1 MKIKGLRWWVIGLIM
16 LITIINY
23 LDRGT
28 LNYMWVA
35 NIEYRLVDEI
45 NSDISNN
52 QAQFFVADST
62 YLLVA
67 KNGDKVTQHI
77 SKLSFKK
84 NGEIVVNRQGIAYDL
99 GIVDKNVSI
108 EVATK
113 QAKDLLGQITIFFMI
128 A

>member
-45 NSDISNN
+45 NSDVSDN
-52 QAQFFVADST
+52 QAQFFAVDST

-67 KNGDKVTQHI
+67 KNGDKVTQHV
-77 SKLSFKK
+77 SKLSYKN

-99 GIVDKNVSI
+99 GIVD
-108 EVATK
+108 
-113 QAKDLLGQITIFFMI
+113 
-128 A
+128 